1 MRRTQPSRAYDGD
14 ALRTEFAALGA
25 FSSGGR
31 PVLSTS
37 TAGASIGALPRPQ
50 PTALLQHSGSLVIQG
65 DNREDDGVE
74 TYEALFAVGVLIV
87 AAKLLE
93 GVFKRFGLNA
103 IFAYAVAGVILGP
116 VTGLVHISTEV
127 ELILGIGIFMF
138 FFLIGLEELDIAGFV
153 AAIRGRIFF
162 TAVLAVTLSMLVSLA
177 VTTDYFFDLQLGLSF
192 TEALGLAGVLSLS
205 SLGVVAK
212 ALVDEGR
219 LREPVGVQ
227 IFTAVIIVELIA
239 LFVVG
244 FAISEDFSSDEH
256 GGLDAANVAII
267 IAEIIGFAVV
277 TWFVASK
284 LVPWLL
290 GLLYRLL
297 HVPQFAFGMLLGG
310 LFLVVVA
317 AEEVGL
323 HGSLGALLFGAAL
336 SFLPYQLRQDIVPGM
351 RAVGEGFFVP
361 LFFAS
366 AGLHFNLDF
375 TKLPLETILALA
387 LLPLAGKVG
396 ASFLSAY
403 VTRIEAPFATAVGL
417 TAKGVAEIALLLVM
431 LHSGAIGKDIF
442 SLLVLVMLVYI
453 MLTPMGIGYALRRV
467 ASSTHK
473 LSLDRLPPSFERFV
487 LDELRVRDLLDPYRP
502 HPEVS
507 QTVKTFSEDW
517 LLQDQHDYVIVEH
530 GALVGIVSLSML
542 RFLPHAE
549 WEHTPLSQMLRQQ
562 TPTAYTDD
570 YLEDALQRMTEY
582 SLSALPVVDSDSGEF
597 RGSISAHEIL
607 GMLVSSARG
616 R

>member
-1 MRRTQPSRAYDGD
+1 
-14 ALRTEFAALGA
+14 
-25 FSSGGR
+25 
-31 PVLSTS
+31 
-37 TAGASIGALPRPQ
+37 
-50 PTALLQHSGSLVIQG
+50 
-65 DNREDDGVE
+65 
-74 TYEALFAVGVLIV
+74 
-87 AAKLLE
+87 
-93 GVFKRFGLNA
+93 
-103 IFAYAVAGVILGP
+103 
-116 VTGLVHISTEV
+116 
-127 ELILGIGIFMF
+127 MF

-256 GGLDAANVAII
+256 GGLDTANVAII

-453 MLTPMGIGYALRRV
+453 MLTPMGIGYALRRA

-502 HPEVS
+502 HPEAS
-507 QTVKTFSEDW
+507 QTVKTFAEDW
-517 LLQDQHDYVIVEH
+517 LLQDQHDYVVVEH

>member
-1 MRRTQPSRAYDGD
+1 M
-14 ALRTEFAALGA
+14 
-25 FSSGGR
+25 
-31 PVLSTS
+31 
-37 TAGASIGALPRPQ
+37 
-50 PTALLQHSGSLVIQG
+50 
-65 DNREDDGVE
+65 E

-103 IFAYAVAGVILGP
+103 IFAYAIAGVILGP

-256 GGLDAANVAII
+256 GGLDTANVAII

-473 LSLDRLPPSFERFV
+473 LSLDGLPPSFERFV

-507 QTVKTFSEDW
+507 QTVKTFAEDW
-517 LLQDQHDYVIVEH
+517 LLQDQHDYVVVEH